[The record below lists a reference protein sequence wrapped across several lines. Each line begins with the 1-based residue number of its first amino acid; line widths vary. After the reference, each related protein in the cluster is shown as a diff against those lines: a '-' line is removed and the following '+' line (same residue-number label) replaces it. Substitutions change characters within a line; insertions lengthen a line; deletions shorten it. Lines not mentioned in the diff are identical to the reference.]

1 MGYRAMAALGVA
13 ALMLAGAPM
22 YTRAESTSETPSA
35 TEKTEQKAEQLGGK
49 ATRTAKEAVCDPL
62 RNNAVTPGKAEGE
75 VVKVD
80 TAGGKVTIREPDGK
94 SHEYLASQKTLREF
108 KEGDRVQ
115 VTFTQARSC

>member
-1 MGYRAMAALGVA
+1 MGYRAMTALGIA

-22 YTRAESTSETPSA
+22 YTRAESTAETPSA
-35 TEKTEQKAEQLGGK
+35 TEQLGSYTPRASTGQ
-49 ATRTAKEAVCDPL
+49 AVCDPL
-62 RNNAVTPGKAEGE
+62 QNNAVTPGKAEGK